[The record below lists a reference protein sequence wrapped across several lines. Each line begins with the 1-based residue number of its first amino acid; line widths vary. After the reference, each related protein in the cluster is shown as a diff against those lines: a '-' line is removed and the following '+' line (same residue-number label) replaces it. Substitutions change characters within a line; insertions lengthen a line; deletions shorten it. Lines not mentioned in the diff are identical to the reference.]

1 MIDGLVKCDKTQE
14 LHYRHIIALVTSVEQ
29 GSIESLPPTIGE
41 CIWALKAKKYDEDN
55 PHYNQAVLGKYAVEY
70 KAAMEVEV
78 EALQRVRTWTE
89 MLRADVPK
97 GCKVLPLTWAFKLK
111 RYPDGSPRK
120 FKA

>member
-1 MIDGLVKCDKTQE
+1 
-14 LHYRHIIALVTSVEQ
+14 
-29 GSIESLPPTIGE
+29 
-41 CIWALKAKKYDEDN
+41 
-55 PHYNQAVLGKYAVEY
+55 VLGKYAVEY

-89 MLRADVPK
+89 MLQVDIPK

-111 RYPDGSPRK
+111 RYPNGSPWK

>member
-1 MIDGLVKCDKTQE
+1 
-14 LHYRHIIALVTSVEQ
+14 
-29 GSIESLPPTIGE
+29 
-41 CIWALKAKKYDEDN
+41 
-55 PHYNQAVLGKYAVEY
+55 VLGKYAIEY

-89 MLRADVPK
+89 MLHTNVPK

-111 RYPDGSPRK
+111 RYPNGSPWK